1 MGVLVAGVGI
11 SGGGRRGTKV
21 AVASGSI
28 VGTTV
33 VTSVSGGWVTG
44 GSVGPSSGGVGVF
57 VAGTAVVGS
66 TVTGVM
72 GKSPSTCTTTTF
84 DRADVPLPEH
94 VPTFVMVVPPPV
106 LSRTFAV
113 MTTCAGLPSLAVTL
127 QLTLCPEVEQEPCG
141 EEALRSCKLSSS
153 VSCTL
158 MLCAL
163 ELLVFAVRLKLSTC
177 PGAAR
182 DKLPNFDNERV
193 VAPPGVFVG
202 RAVGNGVGVFV
213 GPLGGSVGV
222 FVGGTAPDVG
232 VSVAPGGA
240 VATGVSVTRAC
251 GGDSSSTGAVGCS
264 AGAGS
269 SVGGGSS
276 GGGVS
281 VTRAGCL
288 TGSRGGG
295 GG

>member
-1 MGVLVAGVGI
+1 VFVAGM
-11 SGGGRRGTKV
+11 S
-21 AVASGSI
+21 
-28 VGTTV
+28 
-33 VTSVSGGWVTG
+33 
-44 GSVGPSSGGVGVF
+44 

-94 VPTFVMVVPPPV
+94 VPTFVMVVPPGV
-106 LSRTFAV
+106 LSSTFAV

-141 EEALRSCKLSSS
+141 DEALRSCKLSSS

-158 MLCAL
+158 MLCAVG
-163 ELLVFAVRLKLSTC
+163 LLVFAARLKLSTC

-182 DKLPNFDNERV
+182 DKLPNFDNESV
-193 VAPPGVFVG
+193 VAPPGVLVG
-202 RAVGNGVGVFV
+202 RAVGNGVAVLV

-222 FVGGTAPDVG
+222 FVGGFGSGVGVSVAGAGVG

-264 AGAGS
+264 AGAGA
-269 SVGGGSS
+269 SVGGDS

-281 VTRAGCL
+281 VTRAG
-288 TGSRGGG
+288 SRGGG